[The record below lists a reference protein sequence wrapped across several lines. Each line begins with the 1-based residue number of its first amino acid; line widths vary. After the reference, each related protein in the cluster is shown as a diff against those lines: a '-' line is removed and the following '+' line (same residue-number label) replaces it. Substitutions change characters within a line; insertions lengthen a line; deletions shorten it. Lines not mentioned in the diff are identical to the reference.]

1 MTLRPQPTVHSPQST
16 VPWPRSVGVTPESRA
31 LGLEFTVHAHP
42 ASGSRTIADSPS
54 PVANAS
60 PSTLRCSHVSRDTHH
75 ASRFT
80 LHVSRFAFRRSDVSR
95 RPLLNRA
102 FSLLEVMIACG
113 IFFMAIFAI
122 LALVAGVLRN
132 ARSLRSVDVDAGMVA
147 AQIYKTN
154 KLYEGSES
162 GDFGNAYPEYSWET
176 EITQAATNGLF
187 QVDILV
193 HRRGAAKPVDSM
205 TIFVY
210 APESPQN
217 GGFGAPR
224 FR

>member
-1 MTLRPQPTVHSPQST
+1 MRLT
-16 VPWPRSVGVTPESRA
+16 
-31 LGLEFTVHAHP
+31 F
-42 ASGSRTIADSPS
+42 ASGPRRHV
-54 PVANAS
+54 VAGANCFG
-60 PSTLRCSHVSRDTHH
+60 R
-75 ASRFT
+75 
-80 LHVSRFAFRRSDVSR
+80 
-95 RPLLNRA
+95 RA

-122 LALVAGVLRN
+122 LSLIASTLRN

-162 GDFGNAYPEYSWET
+162 GDFGNAYPDYSWDT

-193 HRRGAAKPVDSM
+193 RRRGVQKPVDTMS
-205 TIFVY
+205 IYVY
-210 APESPQN
+210 APDSPQN
-217 GGFGAPR
+217 GGFGQPR